1 MENEF
6 ANENETANISLAT
19 FPDLHYILNQ
29 KPVPQKQF
37 EKFDLLFTPEGF
49 LHSKALINI
58 RKNNDAFTRR
68 SKNTF
73 NKQALSGTSET
84 TETTGL
90 LNLNNANRL
99 ITELT
104 NDLNV

>member
-1 MENEF
+1 MKMRQQMF
-6 ANENETANISLAT
+6 HWQL
-19 FPDLHYILNQ
+19 
-29 KPVPQKQF
+29 F
-37 EKFDLLFTPEGF
+37 EKFDPLFTPEGF
-49 LHSKALINI
+49 LHSKTLINI
-58 RKNNDAFTRR
+58 RKNNDAFTRH

-104 NDLNV
+104 NDLNVQENCIN